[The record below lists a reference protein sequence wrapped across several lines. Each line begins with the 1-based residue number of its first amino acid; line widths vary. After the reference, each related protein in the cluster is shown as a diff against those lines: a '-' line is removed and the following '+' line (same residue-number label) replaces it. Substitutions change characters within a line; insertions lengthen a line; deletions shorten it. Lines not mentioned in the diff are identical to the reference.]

1 MKLAVIGTGYVGLVA
16 GVCFAEVGNETLC
29 VDVDQAKLERLQ
41 LGELPIY
48 EPGLE
53 HLFARNLREKRLRF
67 TDDLQCAVDHA
78 EIIFLALPTPPTA
91 TGEADLSYIL
101 GAARDIGKLI
111 KKYTVIV
118 TKSTVPVGTADKVR
132 AAIAEHAACDFDV
145 ASNPEFLREGV
156 AVEDFLKPER
166 VVLGVSS
173 ERAEKVLRELYH
185 PFVLS
190 GNPVLVM
197 DTRSAEITKYAA
209 NAMLAVRI
217 SFMNDIANLCDACGA
232 NVDWVRLGVGL
243 DSRIGKRFL
252 FAGTGYGG
260 SCFPKDVSALV
271 ETGREFGAPQRL
283 PEATQQINEN
293 QKKVLLPRIEQHFD
307 NNLQG
312 KTFAMWGIAFK
323 PNTDDIREAPALTII
338 EALVA
343 RGAKVQAYDPE
354 AMPGARKVLAHCNGQ
369 ISWGTDPYAACEGAD
384 ALILVTEWGV
394 FREPDFGRL
403 KQLLK
408 SHVIFDGRNI
418 YGLDTMRDHGFDYYS
433 IGRPP
438 VQREKPTFEI

>member
-16 GVCFAEVGNETLC
+16 GVCFAEVGNDVLC
-29 VDVDQAKLERLQ
+29 VDVDEAKLDRLRG
-41 LGELPIY
+41 GEMPIY

-53 HLFARNLREKRLRF
+53 HLFIRNQREKRLCF
-67 TDDLQCAVDHA
+67 TNDLEQAVMHA
-78 EIIFLALPTPPTA
+78 DVIFLALPTPPTA
-91 TGEADLSYIL
+91 TGEADLSFIL
-101 GAARDIGKLI
+101 NCAEDIGKLLQ
-111 KKYTVIV
+111 KYTVVV

-132 AAIAEHAACDFDV
+132 EAIAKNARCEFDV

-190 GNPVLVM
+190 GNPILVM
-197 DTRSAEITKYAA
+197 DPRSAEITKYAA

-232 NVDWVRLGVGL
+232 NVDFVRLGIGL

-271 ETGREFGAPQRL
+271 ETGKEFGAPQRL
-283 PEATQQINEN
+283 PQATQQINDE
-293 QKKVLLPRIEQHFD
+293 QKRVLLPRIKSHFD
-307 NNLQG
+307 GDVAG
-312 KTFAMWGIAFK
+312 KTFAVWGIAFK

-338 EALVA
+338 SELAKM
-343 RGAKVQAYDPE
+343 GAKVKAYDPE
-354 AMPGARKVLAHCNGQ
+354 AMPHAQRVLASHAAEIEWVENL
-369 ISWGTDPYAACEGAD
+369 YAACEGAD
-384 ALILVTEWGV
+384 ALVIVTEWGA
-394 FREPDFGRL
+394 FREPDFERL
-403 KQLLK
+403 KSLL
-408 SHVIFDGRNI
+408 STPVIFDGRNI
-418 YGLDTMRDHGFDYYS
+418 YEIETMREHGFSYYS
-433 IGRPP
+433 IGRPA
-438 VQREKPTFEI
+438 VQSAEVQ